1 MDRKTFIRKTTVG
14 ILIGIPAVS
23 MLGCSGDDNGN
34 GTPNPNPDPEPTAK
48 NCVENGTNASVA
60 TAQSHTHSLTVP
72 KEDVS
77 AGISKIYDLGLSAGH
92 IHQVELS
99 AANFQ
104 ALKDSPNQSITLT
117 STLQSDHTHNV
128 TVSCK

>member
-14 ILIGIPAVS
+14 LLIGIPAVS
-23 MLGCSGDDNGN
+23 ILGCSSDDDG
-34 GTPNPNPDPEPTAK
+34 GGPNPNPTPTDK
-48 NCVENGTNASVA
+48 NCVENGTNTSVSSA
-60 TAQSHTHSLTVP
+60 DNHTHNLTVP

-77 AGISKIYDLGLSAGH
+77 AGASKTYDLSLSADH
-92 IHQVELS
+92 IHQVTLS

-117 STLQSDHTHNV
+117 STLNSGHNHNV
-128 TVSCK
+128 TVSCA